1 MIFFRASY
9 SVHSV
14 FFSSLIFIELSPGIQ
29 QGSWS
34 GDNGWKMRFVQLSAN
49 FGHSS
54 VSWNKLLLISEW
66 LQRLSWSELIWERS
80 WTELSWERSWS
91 ELIWKRSWSDLIW
104 ERSRSELIW
113 ERSRSDLIWERSWSE
128 LGELKSVHIWLDSV
142 HVLRRLLRQVH
153 LNIIIVLFWNILLF
167 ALFYCFQKIVHLHC
181 FCHFKYFIIWSFY
194 FEPFC
199 HYKRTVHFHVQI
211 RLRVLTPEGN
221 KVGCCL
227 SPEEQ

>member
-14 FFSSLIFIELSPGIQ
+14 FFSSLTFIELSPGIQ

-34 GDNGWKMRFVQLSAN
+34 GDNGWEMRFVQLSAD

-66 LQRLSWSELIWERS
+66 LQRLSWSDLIWE
-80 WTELSWERSWS
+80 
-91 ELIWKRSWSDLIW
+91 RSWSDLIW
-104 ERSRSELIW
+104 ES
-113 ERSRSDLIWERSWSE
+113 SWSE

-181 FCHFKYFIIWSFY
+181 FCHFKYFIIWSFLY
-194 FEPFC
+194 EPFC
-199 HYKRTVHFHVQI
+199 LYKRTVHSHVQI

>member
-34 GDNGWKMRFVQLSAN
+34 GDNGWEVRFVQLYAD

-66 LQRLSWSELIWERS
+66 LQRLSWSELIWEGS

-91 ELIWKRSWSDLIW
+91 ELIWERSWSDLIW
-104 ERSRSELIW
+104 ERSR
-113 ERSRSDLIWERSWSE
+113 SE

-181 FCHFKYFIIWSFY
+181 FCHFKYFIIWSF
-194 FEPFC
+194 
-199 HYKRTVHFHVQI
+199 
-211 RLRVLTPEGN
+211 
-221 KVGCCL
+221 
-227 SPEEQ
+227 

>member
-34 GDNGWKMRFVQLSAN
+34 GDNGWEMRFVQLSAD

-66 LQRLSWSELIWERS
+66 LQRLSWSDLIWE
-80 WTELSWERSWS
+80 
-91 ELIWKRSWSDLIW
+91 RSWSDLIW
-104 ERSRSELIW
+104 ERSR
-113 ERSRSDLIWERSWSE
+113 SE

-181 FCHFKYFIIWSFY
+181 FCHFKYFIIWSFLY
-194 FEPFC
+194 EPFC
-199 HYKRTVHFHVQI
+199 LYKRTVHSHVQI